1 MRWMTAA
8 IKAAKCTLVLFTNV
22 EDFDIMKLDVH
33 IAQAIMS
40 TRNGCE
46 CKVILIMHD
55 ISPAKMSEIKAENR
69 EIFRN
74 LTESVVFIDDS
85 GDWCSDLANI
95 DTGRPLLTADHEA
108 I

>member
-1 MRWMTAA
+1 MAA
-8 IKAAKCTLVLFTNV
+8 IKDAKSELVLFTNV

-33 IAQAIMS
+33 IAQAIMR

-46 CKVILIMHD
+46 CKVIPIMYE
-55 ISPAKMSEIKAENR
+55 ISPAKVSDIKAENS
-69 EIFRN
+69 ELFRN

-85 GDWCSDLANI
+85 SDWCSDLANI
-95 DTGRPLLTADHEA
+95 DTGRPQLTADHED